1 MKRSPA
7 QPFRF
12 FSLIS
17 ILEGIVVFLVL
28 FSIPTDPKNSF
39 FLGYSKS
46 RLILLAVSLVLLLVF
61 VVTLLHQRIRQPI
74 IDWIAESRWLQGV
87 TSWVGGVMLLLL
99 WLTVWIPAYRLEEL
113 AATFTRLQPL
123 LIWVELIAVQF
134 SLLLWYLGGNTQF
147 EVTLAELKQ
156 DRKWF
161 YLGIGLFGIT
171 LLTFAAL
178 ALLSRDFL
186 GNQLYFPPGAPLS
199 GLQVILSWVVFF
211 LLFRLENRDGNHP
224 STCKVIVVLVFL
236 CIWALTFV
244 TWNSTP
250 LTCTDDRPG
259 PYPPNQVCYPNVNDA
274 VYSIGSHYITLG
286 QGVNNHWLTDKPL
299 YMAFLALGQAVAGEG
314 IEDYL
319 TFQVAVIALIPAL
332 LYLAGRKTFGNAFGF
347 FLALLMMVQGLY
359 SITLYRAVGSVNVK
373 LENPEVLTALVLL
386 LFAFAAF
393 KWLRDPSALKWAIL
407 SGGTLSLAVLLRY
420 NPFFIAP
427 LLLLVIV
434 WVNGKHLKPV
444 LSPLLLFMLAF
455 ALVFSP
461 WFFSATDRQGRNHYV
476 TKIEEVISSRFSNR
490 QDTEIQ
496 VTPTVVPADSQT
508 ALEAD
513 GQPGILTYDLGTID
527 KAGLSGIFYHFLNNE
542 FTGLA
547 KLPTTFVLHPI
558 NEQVKG
564 SIWDFA
570 TAEPVWAKAL
580 SPQNLVAMSL
590 SLALVLLGVWTAWK
604 RFEVAGLT
612 GLVIQTGYYAGNA
625 VAQTS
630 GGRYIEPV
638 YWVLLIYY
646 CLGIY
651 ALTCLGVKVFSR
663 KRSTLPEKERPP
675 IQDIHQAVGKR
686 CQSSKWTNPILL
698 VACLLIGLILPAL
711 DLLPAALPDES
722 DPGVEQAA
730 FEILAKNNLVNSEQ
744 WISFMEDPNRVVV
757 QGMAYHP
764 RYYRS
769 NFYRK
774 GNLSFEVMLLAKDHV
789 FVGYS
794 PRMIPGEEFSDGS
807 EVILIGCR
815 LRRDSLWA
823 AERVITESIAVIQ
836 LDHEGSLLFDEE
848 TSWDCSP

>member
-1 MKRSPA
+1 M
-7 QPFRF
+7 
-12 FSLIS
+12 
-17 ILEGIVVFLVL
+17 
-28 FSIPTDPKNSF
+28 
-39 FLGYSKS
+39 
-46 RLILLAVSLVLLLVF
+46 
-61 VVTLLHQRIRQPI
+61 
-74 IDWIAESRWLQGV
+74 
-87 TSWVGGVMLLLL
+87 
-99 WLTVWIPAYRLEEL
+99 
-113 AATFTRLQPL
+113 
-123 LIWVELIAVQF
+123 
-134 SLLLWYLGGNTQF
+134 
-147 EVTLAELKQ
+147 
-156 DRKWF
+156 
-161 YLGIGLFGIT
+161 
-171 LLTFAAL
+171 
-178 ALLSRDFL
+178 
-186 GNQLYFPPGAPLS
+186 
-199 GLQVILSWVVFF
+199 
-211 LLFRLENRDGNHP
+211 
-224 STCKVIVVLVFL
+224 VVLIFL
-236 CIWALTFV
+236 CIWALTFI

-259 PYPPNQVCYPNVNDA
+259 PYSPNQVCYPNVNDA

-286 QGVNNHWLTDKPL
+286 QGVNNHWLTDKPF

-347 FLALLMMVQGLY
+347 FLALLMVVQGLY
-359 SITLYRAVGSVNVK
+359 SIALYRAVGSVNVK

-393 KWLRDPSALKWAIL
+393 KWLHDPSASKWAIL

-434 WVNGKHLKPV
+434 WVNRKHLKPV

-476 TKIEEVISSRFSNR
+476 TKIEEVLSSRFSSR
-490 QDTEIQ
+490 QDTEFQ
-496 VTPTVVPADSQT
+496 VTSTAVPADSQT

-513 GQPGILTYDLGTID
+513 GQPEILTYDLGTID
-527 KAGLSGIFYHFLNNE
+527 KAGLSGIFLHFLNNE

-547 KLPTTFVLHPI
+547 KLPTTLVLHPI
-558 NEQVKG
+558 KEQVKEG
-564 SIWDFA
+564 IWDFT
-570 TAEPVWAKAL
+570 TAEPLWTKGL
-580 SPQNLVAMSL
+580 STQNLVAMSL
-590 SLALVLLGVWTAWK
+590 NLVLVFLGVWMAWK
-604 RFEVAGLT
+604 RFGVASLT
-612 GLVIQTGYYAGNA
+612 GLIIQTGYYAGNA

-630 GGRYIEPV
+630 GGRYLEPV

-663 KRSTLPEKERPP
+663 KRSTLPAKERTP
-675 IQDIHQAVGKR
+675 IQDIDQAVGQTR
-686 CQSSKWTNPILL
+686 QSSEGTNPILL
-698 VACLLIGLILPAL
+698 AGCLLIGLILPAL

-722 DPGVEQAA
+722 DPGVEQVA

-744 WISFMEDPNRVVV
+744 WTIFLEDPNRVVV

-807 EVILIGCR
+807 EVILVGCR